1 MTKNELV
8 DYSEYLLAVA
18 LNKTHNL
25 EEAEDLVSETI
36 IKALCV
42 LEKNETIENP
52 KAYLLTLLSRNFI
65 DMLRKKDSRPTVFYG
80 ILPDFESEKDSVL
93 DQIIKSQDAE
103 NIRQVIGTLTKNYR
117 EVLIRHFVHGQS
129 VKQISQELGIKE
141 NTVKSRLNTARMDI
155 KEKIIM
161 EKFESQSYEPER
173 LHIWMNGGTDEL
185 NDVDN
190 PFTVNKP
197 ENIIAQNLLI
207 LAYEKPLTIPE
218 LAAAIGMQ
226 VPYVEPVVDFLIKI
240 DMMKKTGDKVYTNFL
255 IFSEE
260 DKLAAGQN
268 DKAVADKLFKP
279 LWNDIN
285 ASFNEIREKEFY
297 KAFSNEQKEIF
308 EQYCL
313 IYILQETVGK
323 TNAKLFGN
331 NYEIVKNNLHQG
343 WSGYCY
349 GAKENPNDKIDWSGE
364 GYRFYE
370 YSGRLTVSCGQFK
383 GYKDM
388 WLSANDCMNAGPAFT
403 VCYMGPKQIHEY
415 DLIKCCYLINEGHEE
430 EIPDFCSDFLEDI
443 PVLVQKRIL
452 REVEEENGTKKL
464 KLNIP
469 FLSIED
475 FRFTMSWNDEVA
487 DKLCDK
493 YFDDLKQIYSQKVRC
508 PQQINDIPESEKHF
522 CNGKI
527 FPFAVSFKLSW
538 NGLYQVGRDFNK
550 NPLPAMI
557 FALGE
562 KQ

>member
-18 LNKTHNL
+18 LNKIHNL
-25 EEAEDLVSETI
+25 EEAEDLVSETL

-42 LEKNETIENP
+42 LEKGEKIENP
-52 KAYLLTLLSRNFI
+52 KAYLTTLLNRNFI
-65 DMLRKKDSRPTVFYG
+65 DMLRKKHSRPTVYYG
-80 ILPDFESEKDSVL
+80 ILPDFESEKDSAL
-93 DQIIKSQDAE
+93 EQIIKSQDAE
-103 NIRQVIGTLTKNYR
+103 NLRQVIGTLTKNYR

-129 VKQISQELGIKE
+129 VSQIAKELAVNE

-155 KEKIIM
+155 KEKMLM
-161 EKFESQSYEPER
+161 EKFESQSYEPEK

-197 ENIIAQNLLI
+197 ENIVAQNLLI

-226 VPYVEPVVDFLIKI
+226 VPYVEPVVEFLIKI

-255 IFSEE
+255 IFTEE

-268 DKAVADKLFKP
+268 DKAVAEKLFSP

-285 ASFNEIREKEFY
+285 QMLDEIREKDFY
-297 KAFSNEQKEIF
+297 KNFSSEQKEIF

-313 IYILQETVGK
+313 IYILQETAGK
-323 TNAKLFGN
+323 TNAKVFGN
-331 NYEIVKNNLHQG
+331 NYDIVKNNIHQG
-343 WSGYCY
+343 WWGYCY

-364 GYRFYE
+364 GYRFYQ
-370 YSGRLTVSCGQFK
+370 YSGRLTASCGQFK
-383 GYKDM
+383 GYKDL
-388 WLSANDCMNAGPAFT
+388 WISANDCMNAGPTFT
-403 VCYMGPKQIHEY
+403 VCFMGPKQIHEY
-415 DLIKCCYLINEGHEE
+415 DLIKCCYLINEGQEE
-430 EIPDFCSDFLEDI
+430 EIPDFCSDFLEDV
-443 PVLVQKRIL
+443 PVLIQRRIL
-452 REVEEENGTKKL
+452 REVDGENGNKIL

-469 FLSIED
+469 FLKYND
-475 FRFTMSWNDEVA
+475 FQFIMSWNDKCA
-487 DKLCDK
+487 QILCEK
-493 YFDDLKQIYSQKVRC
+493 YFDDLKELFNQKIKC
-508 PQQINDIPESEKHF
+508 PQQLKDISESEKHF
-522 CNGKI
+522 NSGKI
-527 FPFAVSFKLSW
+527 FPFAVFFKLSW
-538 NGLYQVGRDFNK
+538 NGILHADRDFNR

-562 KQ
+562 K